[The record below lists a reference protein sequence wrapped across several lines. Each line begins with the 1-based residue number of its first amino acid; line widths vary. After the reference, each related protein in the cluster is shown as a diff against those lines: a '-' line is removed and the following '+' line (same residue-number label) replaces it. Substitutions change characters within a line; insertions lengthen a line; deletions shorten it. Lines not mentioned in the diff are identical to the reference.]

1 MRLKGIP
8 FLLLCVA
15 ALFALGCAQQPIYT
29 TPFTSA
35 APVTLTPPLAVTLS
49 VTYSKDGQRDA
60 KREQELT
67 VQLTEALASSAAFK
81 LTDAA
86 GAVGHLSIDVEDG
99 ATTKHKSLLGSI
111 SVSVGHLLVS
121 QQEFTP
127 EGRRTVRVLDVDIA
141 YTPNGGTVQT
151 EAYASPLVTITNN
164 TLEPT
169 DLVPMPDRKRAELT
183 LIGNDLN
190 SFAAELAKAQAAPKP

>member
-81 LTDAA
+81 L
-86 GAVGHLSIDVEDG
+86 EDG